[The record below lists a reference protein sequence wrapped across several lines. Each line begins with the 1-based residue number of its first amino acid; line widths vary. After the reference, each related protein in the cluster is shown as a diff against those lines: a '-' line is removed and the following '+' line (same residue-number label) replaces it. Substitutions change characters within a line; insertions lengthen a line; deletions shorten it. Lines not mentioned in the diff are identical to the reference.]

1 MAKHG
6 ICLNGMLFPA
16 IADPEWIPQIPDY
29 PVSPGDLYVVTYPKS
44 GTTWVQQ
51 IMALIQTGGGQK
63 NKHIFDSIRFLECA
77 GKEACYVS
85 HINIRKSLLKW

>member
-44 GTTWVQQ
+44 GTTCMGSTNYGTRSDSVEEGRRTSISLILFAFWNVQEKKLV
-51 IMALIQTGGGQK
+51 M
-63 NKHIFDSIRFLECA
+63 
-77 GKEACYVS
+77 
-85 HINIRKSLLKW
+85 